1 MMAKKKTSSS
11 SKKKG
16 KIPVEII
23 GIIYIVLTILGLL
36 RSGFIGKMVSNF
48 GIFLFGS
55 FYNWG
60 LVFFLI
66 VGGYIL
72 LFRAKPKLFSK
83 KLIGFY
89 LFAIA
94 ILSMSHVKYVM
105 YDTNIGKVVFEE
117 TIANVVAG
125 FNDVNYIE
133 GGGML
138 GAIFSYLFVLAFDV
152 LGSKIVCW
160 ALILF
165 GIINKH
171 MCTPKIS
178 SEGILFTEGMFL
190 TFDKI
195 EKIEVES
202 SMTGYTKKVKI
213 YFDKGYRV
221 VKTTKEKYQ
230 DIRKILMTNCSTSI
244 EEDSICKS
252 EF

>member
-36 RSGFIGKMVSNF
+36 RYGFIGKMVSNF
-48 GIFLFGS
+48 GIFLFVS

-66 VGGYIL
+66 VGGYII
-72 LFRAKPKLFSK
+72 LFSAKPKLFSK

-138 GAIFSYLFVLAFDV
+138 GAIFSY
-152 LGSKIVCW
+152 
-160 ALILF
+160 
-165 GIINKH
+165 
-171 MCTPKIS
+171 
-178 SEGILFTEGMFL
+178 
-190 TFDKI
+190 
-195 EKIEVES
+195 
-202 SMTGYTKKVKI
+202 
-213 YFDKGYRV
+213 
-221 VKTTKEKYQ
+221 
-230 DIRKILMTNCSTSI
+230 
-244 EEDSICKS
+244 
-252 EF
+252 

>member
-1 MMAKKKTSSS
+1 MRKK
-11 SKKKG
+11 
-16 KIPVEII
+16 
-23 GIIYIVLTILGLL
+23 IYIETGKEGLTSFAYYLTNMSELSWIILFFSGAMLL
-36 RSGFIGKMVSNF
+36 
-48 GIFLFGS
+48 
-55 FYNWG
+55 
-60 LVFFLI
+60 
-66 VGGYIL
+66 
-72 LFRAKPKLFSK
+72 
-83 KLIGFY
+83 
-89 LFAIA
+89 
-94 ILSMSHVKYVM
+94 
-105 YDTNIGKVVFEE
+105 
-117 TIANVVAG
+117 
-125 FNDVNYIE
+125 
-133 GGGML
+133 
-138 GAIFSYLFVLAFDV
+138 
-152 LGSKIVCW
+152 
-160 ALILF
+160 LILF

-171 MCTPKIS
+171 MCPPKIS